1 MQTSESTLNLYQSD
15 LTNQDISII
24 YTPHDNIMHYEYT
37 LYKDNEAIKTVEQNN
52 NHQAN
57 ILLTESGTYQ
67 IRIKEFNY
75 YNEVSEL
82 NSGRYLIDK
91 DKPIIEV
98 SSNLVELEKDQTLDL
113 FSDLK
118 AYDEQDGDLKSQ
130 VTTNINELDLTTV
143 GVKKLVYQVSDQAG
157 NVATKTVT
165 INVIDNY
172 SNQLLFFQ
180 TGLIL
185 FLLALIIIVLVY
197 RRTLRLETRINRYA
211 VQPLKDKS
219 PSLFDNITKPYYKL
233 VQRISKCINKS
244 VFLQKYATRYEK
256 YINTIGSS
264 YQKGIDFI
272 SNKIIIS
279 VFFLIVA
286 ITSKTIQLQVISI
299 YEICFPL
306 IFGFF
311 APDLIYISK
320 YRVHRT
326 RIENDLLQAIIIMNN
341 AFKSG
346 RSITQAIALVT
357 TELEGP
363 IAEEFKKMHL
373 EISFGLSIDVVFKR
387 FSDRIKLE
395 EVTYLTASLSILN
408 KTGGNIIKV
417 FSSIEKSLFNK
428 KKLKLEMASLTGSSK
443 LIVYVLFI
451 VPILFIAFISILNP
465 GYFLPF
471 FTTDL
476 GLGLLIFM
484 IIYYIIYVIS
494 VQKIMKVRMWRHEK
508 TK

>member
-15 LTNQDISII
+15 LTNQDLNIV

-37 LYKDNEAIKTVEQNN
+37 LYKDNEIVKTVEQNN
-52 NHQAN
+52 NYQSN
-57 ILLTESGTYQ
+57 ILLTESGIYQ

-75 YNEVSEL
+75 YNEVNEL

-91 DKPIIEV
+91 DKPTIEV
-98 SSNLVELEKDQTLDL
+98 SSNFVELEKDQTLDL

-118 AYDEQDGDLKSQ
+118 AYDKWDGDLKTQ
-130 VTTNINELDLTTV
+130 VTTNINELDLTTT
-143 GVKKLVYQVSDQAG
+143 GTKELIYTVSDRAG
-157 NVATKTVT
+157 NTATKTVT
-165 INVIDNY
+165 INVVDNY

-185 FLLALIIIVLVY
+185 FLIVAIIIVLAY
-197 RRTLRLETRINRYA
+197 RRTLKLETRINKYA

-219 PSLFDNITKPYYKL
+219 PSLFDNITKPYNKL
-233 VQRISKCINKS
+233 VEKISTYINKS
-244 VFLQKYATRYEK
+244 VFIQKYATRYEK
-256 YINTIGSS
+256 YINTVGSS
-264 YQKGIDFI
+264 YQKGIDFV
-272 SNKIIIS
+272 SNKFIIS

-286 ITSKTIQLQVISI
+286 IISKTIQLEVMSI
-299 YEICFPL
+299 YEICFPM

-320 YRVHRT
+320 YRIHRT

-346 RSITQAIALVT
+346 RSITQAIELVT

-363 IAEEFKKMHL
+363 IAEEFKKMYL

-387 FSDRIKLE
+387 FSDRVKLE

-471 FTTDL
+471 FTSDF
-476 GLGLLIFM
+476 GIILLIFM

-494 VQKIMKVRMWRHEK
+494 VQKIMKVRM
-508 TK
+508 